1 MNLQQRVEHSYF
13 FKKMDVLEK
22 LDNLNKVG
30 INDYDIAR
38 VLEMDIR
45 TIKGF
50 RKGKNLQKRSFLKLL
65 NGVIEIKK
73 QYEKWEIRNDRAK
86 RRD

>member
-30 INDYDIAR
+30 ISDYDIAR
-38 VLEMDIR
+38 ILEMDIR

-73 QYEKWEIRNDRAK
+73 QYEKWEIRNDRSK